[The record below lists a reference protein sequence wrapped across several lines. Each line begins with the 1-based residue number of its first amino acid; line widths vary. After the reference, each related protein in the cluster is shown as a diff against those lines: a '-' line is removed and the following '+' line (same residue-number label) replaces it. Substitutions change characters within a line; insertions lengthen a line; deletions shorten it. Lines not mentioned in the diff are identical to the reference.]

1 MRQIWIP
8 RHGPPDV
15 LEVREA
21 PDPRPGPGQVRIR
34 TAAAGVNFADILARL
49 GLYPDAPKTPCVVG
63 YEVSGVVDAVGPGV
77 TELEAGARVV
87 AGTYFGGYSDV
98 VVVPSSSAFP
108 APSNLPLESA
118 AALPVNYLTAWLMLF
133 RLGNVR
139 AGERVL
145 VHAAAGGVGLAAL
158 QLCRSRGAE
167 VIGIASA
174 GKHERLR
181 SAGVRHCIDSATRDF
196 DVEVRRLT
204 EGRGVDIALDA
215 VGGASI
221 ARSYRCL
228 ASLGRLFVFGAS
240 SFARGRRRRM
250 ISVLAGLLRTP
261 RFNPLR
267 MMGQNRGV
275 FGVNVGHLWSRADEL
290 AVGMKEIL
298 DLAASG
304 QVAPVIGA
312 TFPFAEAARAHEH
325 IHDRKNFGKVL
336 LVP

>member
-63 YEVSGVVDAVGPGV
+63 YEVSGVVDAVGSGV
-77 TELEAGARVV
+77 TALEAGAQVV
-87 AGTYFGGYSDV
+87 AGTHFGGYSDV
-98 VVVPSSSAFP
+98 VVVPASAAFP

-118 AALPVNYLTAWLMLF
+118 AALPVNYLTAWLMLI

-139 AGERVL
+139 AGELVL

-158 QLCRSRGAE
+158 QLCRWRGAE

-181 SAGVRHCIDSATRDF
+181 AAGVRHCIDSATRNF

-204 EGRGVDIALDA
+204 EG
-215 VGGASI
+215 
-221 ARSYRCL
+221 
-228 ASLGRLFVFGAS
+228 
-240 SFARGRRRRM
+240 
-250 ISVLAGLLRTP
+250 
-261 RFNPLR
+261 
-267 MMGQNRGV
+267 Q
-275 FGVNVGHLWSRADEL
+275 
-290 AVGMKEIL
+290 
-298 DLAASG
+298 
-304 QVAPVIGA
+304 IG
-312 TFPFAEAARAHEH
+312 RAH
-325 IHDRKNFGKVL
+325 V
-336 LVP
+336 